1 MDYSKKETSTGVE
14 DVPLQQIANL
24 YKIMLH
30 PLKFHKQIVT
40 LPINFASHIDVSPF
54 KPVFL
59 KNTPLP
65 PPPPPIRGANNL
77 KST

>member
-1 MDYSKKETSTGVE
+1 
-14 DVPLQQIANL
+14 
-24 YKIMLH
+24 MLH
-30 PLKFHKQIVT
+30 PLKFHKQIAT

-65 PPPPPIRGANNL
+65 PPPPPPPPIRGANNL